1 MYGLENDWGLKMIGM
16 NIVVV
21 FPGQGSQSIGM
32 LADYAESW
40 PQIEETFK
48 QASDVLGYDCW
59 DIVCNGPAEK
69 LNKTEITQPIMLAA
83 DIAVLRVMAQQCM
96 LMPMVFAGH
105 SLGEYAALVAA
116 EALDFE
122 DAIKLVSK
130 RGQLMQA
137 AVPEGKGAMSA
148 IIGLNDEA
156 IIQICEQVSKDLGEP
171 VEAVNFNSPG
181 QVVIAGA
188 TDAVNKAM
196 ELLKE
201 EGAKRALPLPVSVP
215 SHSSLMKPAA
225 DELAEY
231 LKGVNINKPK
241 IQVIHNVD
249 AKSHD
254 DPNAIRDALAKQLYS
269 PVQWSHTIQII
280 TDGADV
286 VVECGPGKVL
296 GGLTR
301 RINKEVKSYSLDSM
315 VAMQKFLDSMA
326 DED

>member
-1 MYGLENDWGLKMIGM
+1 MDGT

-32 LADYAESW
+32 LSDYAETW
-40 PQIEETFK
+40 PQIEETFQ

-59 DIVCNGPAEK
+59 DIVCNGPEEK
-69 LNKTEITQPIMLAA
+69 LNKTEITQPVMLAA
-83 DIAVLRVMAQQCM
+83 DIAVMRVMAQQCM
-96 LMPMVFAGH
+96 LTPMVFAGH

-116 EALDFE
+116 ESLDFS
-122 DAIKLVSK
+122 DAIKLVSR

-137 AVPEGKGAMSA
+137 AVPEGQGAMAA
-148 IIGLNDEA
+148 IIGMIDDT
-156 IIQICEQVSKDLGEP
+156 IIKICEQATAEIGAP

-188 TDAVNKAM
+188 TAAVDRAI

-201 EGAKRALPLPVSVP
+201 AGAKRALPLPVSVP

-225 DELAEY
+225 DELAVY
-231 LKGVNINKPK
+231 LKHVTIKKPR

-254 DPNAIRDALAKQLYS
+254 EPDAIREALTKQLYK
-269 PVQWSHTIQII
+269 PVRWTQTIQII

-286 VVECGPGKVL
+286 IVECGPGKVL

-301 RINKEVKSYSLDSM
+301 RINPEIASYHLDSM
-315 VAMQKFLDSMA
+315 VSMQKFLDSMA
-326 DED
+326 

>member
-1 MYGLENDWGLKMIGM
+1 MIGM

-32 LADYAESW
+32 LADYAADW
-40 PQIEETFK
+40 PSVEETFQ
-48 QASDVLGYDCW
+48 QASDVLGYDAW

-69 LNKTEITQPIMLAA
+69 INQTEITQPIMLAA
-83 DIAVLRVMAQQCM
+83 DIAVMRVMQQQCM
-96 LMPMVFAGH
+96 LTPMVFAGH

-116 EALDFE
+116 DAIDFV
-122 DAIKLVSK
+122 DAIKLVLK
-130 RGQLMQA
+130 RGQLMQS
-137 AVPEGKGAMSA
+137 AVPEGEGAMAA
-148 IIGLNDEA
+148 IIGLMDEP
-156 IIQICEQVSKDLGEP
+156 IINICEKVTADVGKP

-188 TDAVNKAM
+188 TEAVNAAIGQ
-196 ELLKE
+196 LKE

-231 LKGVNINKPK
+231 LKDVTISKPK

-249 AKSHD
+249 ARSHD
-254 DPNAIRDALAKQLYS
+254 APDAIRDALVRQLYN
-269 PVQWSHTIQII
+269 PVQWTHTVQII
-280 TDGADV
+280 SDGADV

-301 RINKEVKSYSLDSM
+301 RINNEVKSFSLDS
-315 VAMQKFLDSMA
+315 VASMQRFLDSMA
-326 DED
+326 EEI

>member
-1 MYGLENDWGLKMIGM
+1 MDGM

-32 LADYAESW
+32 LSDYAESW

-59 DIVCNGPAEK
+59 DIVCNGPVEK
-69 LNKTEITQPIMLAA
+69 INKTEITQPIMLAA
-83 DIAVLRVMAQQCM
+83 DIAVMRVMAQQCM
-96 LMPMVFAGH
+96 LTPMVFAGH

-116 EALDFE
+116 ESLDFE

-137 AVPEGKGAMSA
+137 TVPEGEGAMAA
-148 IIGLNDEA
+148 IIGLNDDS
-156 IIQICEQVSKDLGEP
+156 IIQICEQVTNEIGAP

-188 TDAVNKAM
+188 TAAVEKAM

-225 DELAEY
+225 DQLAEY
-231 LKGVNINKPK
+231 LKTVNISTPK

-254 DPNAIRDALAKQLYS
+254 EPDAIRDALAKQLYN
-269 PVQWSHTIQII
+269 PVQWTHTIQII

-301 RINKEVKSYSLDSM
+301 RINKEVSSFSLDSTAGM
-315 VAMQKFLDSMA
+315 ESS
-326 DED
+326 

>member
-1 MYGLENDWGLKMIGM
+1 MIGM

-32 LADYAESW
+32 LSDYAETW

-69 LNKTEITQPIMLAA
+69 INKTEITQPIMLAA

-122 DAIKLVSK
+122 DAIKLVAK

-148 IIGLNDEA
+148 IIGLSDEP

-215 SHSSLMKPAA
+215 SHSSLMKPAE

-254 DPNAIRDALAKQLYS
+254 EPDAIREALVKQLYN
-269 PVQWSHTIQII
+269 PVQWTHTVQII

-315 VAMQKFLDSMA
+315 PAMQKFLDSMA
-326 DED
+326 VED

>member
-1 MYGLENDWGLKMIGM
+1 MDGM
-16 NIVVV
+16 NIVTV

-32 LADYAESW
+32 LSDYAASW

-48 QASDVLGYDCW
+48 QASDVLGYNCW
-59 DIVCNGPAEK
+59 DIACNGPIEK

-83 DIAVLRVMAQQCM
+83 DIAVMRVMVQQCM
-96 LMPMVFAGH
+96 LTPMVFAGH

-116 EALDFE
+116 ESLDFT
-122 DAIKLVSK
+122 DAIKLVAK

-137 AVPEGKGAMSA
+137 AVPEGEGAMAA
-148 IIGLNDEA
+148 IIGLADDQV
-156 IIQICEQVSKDLGEP
+156 ITICEQVSSDMGAP

-188 TDAVNKAM
+188 TEAVNKAM
-196 ELLKE
+196 EVLKE

-231 LKGVNINKPK
+231 LKTVTINTPK

-254 DPNAIRDALAKQLYS
+254 EPDAIREALVKQLYN
-269 PVQWSHTIQII
+269 PVQWTHTIQII

-301 RINKEVKSYSLDSM
+301 RINKEVKSFSLDTPASM
-315 VAMQKFLDSMA
+315 EKFLDSMSF
-326 DED
+326 ED

>member
-1 MYGLENDWGLKMIGM
+1 M
-16 NIVVV
+16 NIVVI

-32 LADYAESW
+32 LSDYAETW

-48 QASDVLGYDCW
+48 QASDILAYDCW
-59 DIVCNGPAEK
+59 DIVCNGPVEK
-69 LNKTEITQPIMLAA
+69 INKTEITQPIMLAA

-122 DAIKLVSK
+122 DAIKLVSR

-137 AVPEGKGAMSA
+137 AVPQGEGAMAA
-148 IIGLNDEA
+148 IIGLNDDPV
-156 IIQICEQVSKDLGEP
+156 INICEQVSADTGTP

-188 TDAVNKAM
+188 TEAVNKAM

-201 EGAKRALPLPVSVP
+201 EGAKRVLPLPVSVP

-225 DELAEY
+225 DKLADY
-231 LKGVNINKPK
+231 LKDVTINTPK
-241 IQVIHNVD
+241 VQVIHNVD
-249 AKSHD
+249 AKSHENPD
-254 DPNAIRDALAKQLYS
+254 DIRDALVRQLYN
-269 PVQWSHTIQII
+269 PVRWKQTIQII
-280 TDGADV
+280 TDGADAI
-286 VVECGPGKVL
+286 VECGPGKVL

-301 RINKEVKSYSLDSM
+301 RINKDVNSYSLDNMAS
-315 VAMQKFLDSMA
+315 MQKFLDSMV
-326 DED
+326 

>member
-1 MYGLENDWGLKMIGM
+1 MDGM
-16 NIVVV
+16 NIVAV

-40 PQIEETFK
+40 PQVEETFK
-48 QASDVLGYDCW
+48 QASDALGYDCW
-59 DIVCNGPAEK
+59 DIVCNGPIEK

-83 DIAVLRVMAQQCM
+83 DIAVMRVMAQQCM
-96 LMPMVFAGH
+96 LTPMVFAGH

-116 EALDFE
+116 EALDFA

-137 AVPEGKGAMSA
+137 AVPEGEGAMAA
-148 IIGLNDEA
+148 IIGLPDDT
-156 IIQICEQVSKDLGEP
+156 IISICEQVSSEIGAP

-188 TDAVNKAM
+188 TEAVNKAM
-196 ELLKE
+196 EVLKE

-225 DELAEY
+225 DELAEH
-231 LKGVNINKPK
+231 LKTVTINTPK

-254 DPNAIRDALAKQLYS
+254 EPDAIREALVKQLYN
-269 PVQWSHTIQII
+269 PVQWTHTIQII

-301 RINKEVKSYSLDSM
+301 RINKEVKSFSLDTPA
-315 VAMQKFLDSMA
+315 AMEKFLDSMSF
-326 DED
+326 ED

>member
-1 MYGLENDWGLKMIGM
+1 MDGM

-32 LADYAESW
+32 LSDYAETW
-40 PQIEETFK
+40 PQIEDTFK

-69 LNKTEITQPIMLAA
+69 INKTEITQPIMLAA
-83 DIAVLRVMAQQCM
+83 DIAVMRVMAQQCM
-96 LMPMVFAGH
+96 LTPMVFAGH

-116 EALDFE
+116 ESLDYE
-122 DAIKLVSK
+122 EAIKLVSK

-137 AVPEGKGAMSA
+137 AVAEGEGSMAA
-148 IIGLNDEA
+148 IIGLNDDA
-156 IIQICEQVSKDLGEP
+156 IIKICEQVSTDIGAP

-188 TDAVNKAM
+188 TGAVNKAI
-196 ELLKE
+196 ERLKE

-225 DELAEY
+225 DELAIY
-231 LKGVNINKPK
+231 LKEVTINKPK

-254 DPNAIRDALAKQLYS
+254 EPDAIREALTKQLYN
-269 PVQWSHTIQII
+269 PVRWKQTIQII
-280 TDGADV
+280 SDGADA

-301 RINKEVKSYSLDSM
+301 RINKEVASYSLDNM
-315 VAMQKFLDSMA
+315 TAMQKFLDSMA
-326 DED
+326 

>member
-1 MYGLENDWGLKMIGM
+1 MIGM

-32 LADYAESW
+32 LSDYAETW

-69 LNKTEITQPIMLAA
+69 INKTEITQPIMLAA

-116 EALDFE
+116 ESIDFD
-122 DAIKLVSK
+122 DAIKLVAK

-148 IIGLNDEA
+148 IIGLNDDA

-231 LKGVNINKPK
+231 LKGVSINKPK

-254 DPNAIRDALAKQLYS
+254 DPDAIREALVKQLYN
-269 PVQWSHTIQII
+269 PVQWTHTIQII
-280 TDGADV
+280 TDGADA
-286 VVECGPGKVL
+286 VVECGPGRVL

-315 VAMQKFLDSMA
+315 AAMQKFLDSMA
-326 DED
+326 VED

>member
-1 MYGLENDWGLKMIGM
+1 MAGT

-32 LADYAESW
+32 LSDYTELW
-40 PQIEETFK
+40 PQIKETFQ
-48 QASDVLGYDCW
+48 QASDVVGYDCW

-69 LNKTEITQPIMLAA
+69 INKTAITQPIMLAA
-83 DIAVLRVMAQQCM
+83 DIAVMRVMAQQCM
-96 LMPMVFAGH
+96 LTPMVFAGH

-122 DAIKLVSK
+122 DAIKLVAK

-137 AVPEGKGAMSA
+137 AVPEGEGAMAA
-148 IIGLNDEA
+148 IIGLGDDSV
-156 IIQICEQVSKDLGEP
+156 IQICEQVSSEIGLP

-188 TDAVNKAM
+188 TEAVNKAM
-196 ELLKE
+196 EQLKE

-225 DELAEY
+225 EQLAEY
-231 LKGVNINKPK
+231 LKTVTINTPK

-249 AKSHD
+249 ARSHE
-254 DPNAIRDALAKQLYS
+254 DPDAIRDALAKQLYN
-269 PVQWSHTIQII
+269 PVRWTHTIQII
-280 TDGADV
+280 SDGADA
-286 VVECGPGKVL
+286 VVECGPGRVL

-301 RINKEVKSYSLDSM
+301 RINKEVKSFSLDSSASM
-315 VAMQKFLDSMA
+315 DKFLEFMSLD
-326 DED
+326 D

>member
-1 MYGLENDWGLKMIGM
+1 MDGM

-32 LADYAESW
+32 LSDYAEEW
-40 PQIEETFK
+40 PQVEETFK

-69 LNKTEITQPIMLAA
+69 LNKTEITQPVMLAA
-83 DIAVLRVMAQQCM
+83 DIAVMRVMQQQCM
-96 LMPMVFAGH
+96 LTPMVFAGH

-116 EALDFE
+116 QSLDFE
-122 DAIKLVSK
+122 DAVRLVSK

-137 AVPEGKGAMSA
+137 AVPEGEGAMAA
-148 IIGLNDEA
+148 IIGLPDDP
-156 IIQICEQVSKDLGEP
+156 IIAICEQVTAETGKP

-188 TDAVNKAM
+188 TEAVNVAM
-196 ELLKE
+196 ERLKE
-201 EGAKRALPLPVSVP
+201 EGAKRALALPVSVP

-225 DELAEY
+225 DQLADY
-231 LKGVNINKPK
+231 MKDVNFEKPK

-254 DPNAIRDALAKQLYS
+254 EPDAIRDALVKQLYS
-269 PVQWSHTIQII
+269 PVQWTHTIQII
-280 TDGADV
+280 SDGADV

-301 RINKEVKSYSLDSM
+301 RINNEVKSFSLDGTAS
-315 VAMQKFLDSMA
+315 MQKFLDSMI
-326 DED
+326 

>member
-1 MYGLENDWGLKMIGM
+1 MDGM

-32 LADYAESW
+32 LSDYAEEW
-40 PQIEETFK
+40 PQVEETFK
-48 QASDVLGYDCW
+48 QASEALGYDCW

-69 LNKTEITQPIMLAA
+69 INKTEITQPIMLAA
-83 DIAVLRVMAQQCM
+83 DIAVMRVMAQQCM
-96 LMPMVFAGH
+96 LTPMVFAGH

-116 EALDFE
+116 QSLDFE

-137 AVPEGKGAMSA
+137 AVPEGEGAMAA
-148 IIGLNDEA
+148 IIGLPDDP
-156 IIQICEQVSKDLGEP
+156 IIKICEQVSRDIGQP

-181 QVVIAGA
+181 QVVVAGA
-188 TDAVNKAM
+188 TEAVNKAI

-231 LKGVNINKPK
+231 LKGVTINKPK

-254 DPNAIRDALAKQLYS
+254 EPDAIRDALTKQLYN
-269 PVQWSHTIQII
+269 PVQWTHTIQII
-280 TDGADV
+280 SDGADV

-301 RINKEVKSYSLDSM
+301 RINKEVKSFSLDST
-315 VAMQKFLDSMA
+315 ASMQKFLDSMV
-326 DED
+326 

>member
-1 MYGLENDWGLKMIGM
+1 MDGM

-32 LADYAESW
+32 LSDYAESW

-59 DIVCNGPAEK
+59 DIVCNGPVEK
-69 LNKTEITQPIMLAA
+69 INKTEITQPIMLAA
-83 DIAVLRVMAQQCM
+83 DIAVMRVMAQQCM
-96 LMPMVFAGH
+96 LTPMVFAGH

-116 EALDFE
+116 ESLDFE

-137 AVPEGKGAMSA
+137 TVPEGEGAMAA
-148 IIGLNDEA
+148 IIGLNDDS
-156 IIQICEQVSKDLGEP
+156 IIQICEQVTNEIGAP

-188 TDAVNKAM
+188 TAAVEKAM

-225 DELAEY
+225 DQLAEY
-231 LKGVNINKPK
+231 LKTVNISTPK

-254 DPNAIRDALAKQLYS
+254 EPDAIRDALAKQLYN
-269 PVQWSHTIQII
+269 PVQWTHTIQII

-301 RINKEVKSYSLDSM
+301 RINKEVSSFSLDSTAGM
-315 VAMQKFLDSMA
+315 EKFLDSMS
-326 DED
+326 